1 MKNRVELRENLEVSR
16 TPREI
21 CLNDKGNSLIGIF

>member
-1 MKNRVELRENLEVSR
+1 MKMGVELPENLEVSR

-21 CLNDKGNSLIGIF
+21 CLNDKGNSLIEIF